1 MGLNAYLILDFILV
15 VRVCDNSFI
24 KTVIIKDLYVVS
36 SEVSVFINRLLWT
49 LIMTMKHFLL
59 KML

>member
-15 VRVCDNSFI
+15 VGVCDNSFI
-24 KTVIIKDLYVVS
+24 KKDITKDLYIVS

-49 LIMTMKHFLL
+49 LIVTMKHFLL

>member
-1 MGLNAYLILDFILV
+1 MGLSAYLILDFVLV
-15 VRVCDNSFI
+15 VKVCDNSFI
-24 KTVIIKDLYVVS
+24 KKVITKDLYIVS

>member
-24 KTVIIKDLYVVS
+24 KKVITKDLYIVS

>member
-1 MGLNAYLILDFILV
+1 MDLNAYLILDFILGV
-15 VRVCDNSFI
+15 GVCDNSFI
-24 KTVIIKDLYVVS
+24 KKVIAKDLYIVS

-59 KML
+59 RML